1 MCPRIRASVCLSLSI
16 YIYIIYWA
24 LWDIVFLMAEDPWR
38 LVLAQGTSAQ
48 GISNLFSQASF
59 AFLVLALLGV
69 FLFGS
74 GAVRDPVGAYVCY
87 SSGVLF
93 GLVYFLWRCVCGST
107 IPWRSTVFFVVP
119 RSRT

>member
-1 MCPRIRASVCLSLSI
+1 
-16 YIYIIYWA
+16 
-24 LWDIVFLMAEDPWR
+24 MAEDPWR

-93 GLVYFLWRCVCGST
+93 VWLGLFPLAMLVWKHHPMEKY
-107 IPWRSTVFFVVP
+107 IFFAVP